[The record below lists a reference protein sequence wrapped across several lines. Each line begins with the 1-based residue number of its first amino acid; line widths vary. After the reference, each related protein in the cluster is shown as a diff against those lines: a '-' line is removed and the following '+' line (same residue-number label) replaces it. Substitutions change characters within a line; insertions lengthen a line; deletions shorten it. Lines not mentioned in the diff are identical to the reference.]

1 MTYLFHRP
9 IMVCNAQSGS
19 HDPEMETQ
27 LGEILRAAGRPFVH
41 SIHVPDDDV
50 PSREMLEVHD
60 ADLLVIWTGDGSI
73 RAAAQKID
81 GWDGAILPL
90 PGGTLNLL
98 SKKLHGDRDPADILR
113 DVVSDHAMRRSI
125 PILRGSAHSRADVS
139 SDPSS
144 GTPSNHFSGPSSA
157 PRLNNFAGPSSGL
170 PLNDFAGPSS
180 GEGED
185 SIALITILAGPAT
198 RWAEVRET
206 LRQDGIISATRGAPD
221 AVNAMLNAPGVR
233 ITGHAGEHSAVILTP
248 LADGIYAHGI
258 LAEGA
263 MDLLRHGL
271 AWLGG
276 DFRDGP
282 SQFITKAA
290 ELCLESDRPISIEFD
305 GELTEHPSPLFVRL
319 GHSATDFLSTR

>member
-41 SIHVPDDDV
+41 SIHLPDDDV
-50 PSREMLEVHD
+50 PSRDMLEAHD

-125 PILRGSAHSRADVS
+125 PILRGSAHSLADAS
-139 SDPSS
+139 
-144 GTPSNHFSGPSSA
+144 SGPSS
-157 PRLNNFAGPSSGL
+157 GPPSNHLAS
-170 PLNDFAGPSS
+170 PSS
-180 GEGED
+180 GEGDD

-206 LRQDGIISATRGAPD
+206 LRHDGIISATRGARG

-233 ITGHAGEHSAVILTP
+233 VAGHAGEHSAVILTP
-248 LADGIYAHGI
+248 LPDGIDVHGI

-282 SQFITKAA
+282 SQLITKAN
-290 ELCLESDRPISIEFD
+290 ELCLESDRPISVEFD

>member
-41 SIHVPDDDV
+41 SIHLPDDDV
-50 PSREMLEVHD
+50 PSRDMLEAHE

-125 PILRGSAHSRADVS
+125 PILRGSAHSLADAGS
-139 SDPSS
+139 GPPCSDLAVPSS
-144 GTPSNHFSGPSSA
+144 GQPC
-157 PRLNNFAGPSSGL
+157 
-170 PLNDFAGPSS
+170 NDLAGPSS
-180 GEGED
+180 GEGDD

-198 RWAEVRET
+198 RWAEVREIM
-206 LRQDGIISATRGAPD
+206 RQDGIISATRSAPD

-233 ITGHAGEHSAVILTP
+233 VTGHAGEHSAVILTP
-248 LADGIYAHGI
+248 LPNGIDAHGI

>member
-41 SIHVPDDDV
+41 SIHLPDDDV
-50 PSREMLEVHD
+50 PSRDMLEAHE

-125 PILRGSAHSRADVS
+125 PILRGSAHSLADAS
-139 SDPSS
+139 S
-144 GTPSNHFSGPSSA
+144 
-157 PRLNNFAGPSSGL
+157 
-170 PLNDFAGPSS
+170 GPSS
-180 GEGED
+180 GEGDD

-206 LRQDGIISATRGAPD
+206 LRQDGIISATRSAPD

-233 ITGHAGEHSAVILTP
+233 VTGHAGEHSAVILTP
-248 LADGIYAHGI
+248 LPNGIDAHGI

>member
-41 SIHVPDDDV
+41 SIHLPDDDV
-50 PSREMLEVHD
+50 PSRDMLEAHE

-73 RAAAQKID
+73 RAAAQKVD

-98 SKKLHGDRDPADILR
+98 SKNLHGDRDPAAILR

-125 PILRGSAHSRADVS
+125 PILRASAS
-139 SDPSS
+139 S
-144 GTPSNHFSGPSSA
+144 
-157 PRLNNFAGPSSGL
+157 LAGPSSGSTSGSL
-170 PLNDFAGPSS
+170 ASPSS
-180 GEGED
+180 GEQDD

-198 RWAEVRET
+198 RWAEVREIM
-206 LRQDGIISATRGAPD
+206 RQDGIISATRSAPD

-233 ITGHAGEHSAVILTP
+233 VAGHAGDHSAVILTP
-248 LADGIYAHGI
+248 LPNGIDAHGI

-305 GELTEHPSPLFVRL
+305 GELAEHPSPLFVRL

>member
-9 IMVCNAQSGS
+9 ILVCNAQSGS

-27 LGEILRAAGRPFVH
+27 LGEILRSAGRPFVH
-41 SIHVPDDDV
+41 SIHLPDDDV
-50 PSREMLEVHD
+50 PSRNMLEAHD

-98 SKKLHGDRDPADILR
+98 SKNLHGDRDPADILR

-125 PILRGSAHSRADVS
+125 PILRASAS
-139 SDPSS
+139 SI
-144 GTPSNHFSGPSSA
+144 
-157 PRLNNFAGPSSGL
+157 AGPSSGFNSKSL
-170 PLNDFAGPSS
+170 AGPSSGSVSKSLAGPSS
-180 GEGED
+180 GEQNN

-198 RWAEVRET
+198 RWAEVREIM
-206 LRQDGIISATRGAPD
+206 RQDGIISASRSAPD
-221 AVNAMLNAPGVR
+221 AVDAMLNAPGVR
-233 ITGHAGEHSAVILTP
+233 VAGHAGDHSAVILTP
-248 LADGIYAHGI
+248 LADGIDAHGI

-282 SQFITKAA
+282 SQFITKTA
-290 ELCLESDRPISIEFD
+290 EICLESDHPISIEFD

-319 GHSATDFLSTR
+319 DHSTTDFLSTR

>member
-41 SIHVPDDDV
+41 SIHLPDDDV
-50 PSREMLEVHD
+50 PSRDMLEAHE

-98 SKKLHGDRDPADILR
+98 SKKLHGDRDPVDILR

-125 PILRGSAHSRADVS
+125 PILRGNAHSLADVG
-139 SDPSS
+139 S
-144 GTPSNHFSGPSSA
+144 G
-157 PRLNNFAGPSSGL
+157 R
-170 PLNDFAGPSS
+170 SS
-180 GEGED
+180 GERDD

-233 ITGHAGEHSAVILTP
+233 VAGHAGEHSAVILTP
-248 LADGIYAHGI
+248 LADGIDAHGI